1 MVHAHHGLE
10 SSVKMGTP
18 FHSNILLFQGPL
30 SILVLGSWS
39 QMMMD
44 FKLEL
49 LHEYS
54 PFVVILRL
62 ARAAME
68 FCGSTKINIK
78 LFFKIIAIYI

>member
-1 MVHAHHGLE
+1 M
-10 SSVKMGTP
+10 
-18 FHSNILLFQGPL
+18 
-30 SILVLGSWS
+30 LGSWS

-49 LHEYS
+49 LHEYC